1 MTEHPH
7 DDPKQFWR
15 EQPLEDT
22 TVSLEDVRMRIDR
35 LATQVRRRNLIGGLG
50 CIVVLLSFALF
61 AVIFPNPWERT
72 GSVLTA
78 AASLFLMYQLIRRKI
93 YLRRAEP
100 LARQSDGLT
109 FYRSELVR
117 QRDFHRGL
125 WFWSRLIVIAPG
137 PAIFLVGF
145 AKAYPSLAIYI
156 VIEAATFVLLLIAA
170 IPLNLR
176 KAKHYQRELDAL
188 ESANP

>member
-1 MTEHPH
+1 M
-7 DDPKQFWR
+7 
-15 EQPLEDT
+15 
-22 TVSLEDVRMRIDR
+22 SLEEIHKRINR
-35 LATQVRRRNLIGGLG
+35 LALQVRRRNLIAGLA
-50 CIVVLLSFALF
+50 CITVLVSFALF
-61 AVIFPNPWERT
+61 AVIFPNPMQRI

-78 AASLFLMYQLIRRKI
+78 AAALFLMYQLIRRKI

-125 WFWSRLIVIAPG
+125 WFWSRLIVLAPG
-137 PAIFLVGF
+137 PAIFFLGF

-156 VIEAATFVLLLIAA
+156 VIEAVIFILLLISA

-176 KAKHYQRELDAL
+176 RASRYQRELDAL
-188 ESANP
+188 ESLNP